1 MNHSQEEVLQR
12 LVDKAVHQERRRTLI
27 MMLSLSMLLFAF
39 FSSQHSQPNIPT
51 TSMTSVSSSPASTS
65 SLSRHMR
72 SLLEN
77 ASSSDDAKS
86 SSKKEK
92 KSSKTEEKYFTPS
105 SESSPKLDTADSLAE
120 KEEEG
125 SPPPPPP
132 VVIKEQVC
140 DCPPPPLYQ
149 SGFNFDPRTRKL
161 TIDAATVELTGNLV
175 VRSYLGVG
183 QSIYIGGDPTLG
195 ERASELGAGILMLY
209 SPDGG
214 TIAGFETSE
223 LGFQIANVTIQG
235 ELFQDDFSGGGPV
248 AVLTENDV

>member
-1 MNHSQEEVLQR
+1 
-12 LVDKAVHQERRRTLI
+12 
-27 MMLSLSMLLFAF
+27 
-39 FSSQHSQPNIPT
+39 
-51 TSMTSVSSSPASTS
+51 
-65 SLSRHMR
+65 MR

-77 ASSSDDAKS
+77 ASSSSDDAK

-92 KSSKTEEKYFTPS
+92 KSSRTEEKYFTPS

-120 KEEEG
+120 KEEG
-125 SPPPPPP
+125 PPPPP
-132 VVIKEQVC
+132 VVIMEQVC

-149 SGFNFDPRTRKL
+149 SAFNFDPRTRKL